1 MKVLIV
7 VYEGDEWKRDTL
19 ESRMVDVRIEGM
31 VAEFMNN
38 DIPIQVLR
46 PKEVKEWDE
55 SSEVEALDRNPGLQA
70 FRAMKK
76 YLGSGDHSVEDFLEL
91 LKET

>member
-1 MKVLIV
+1 LKVLIV
-7 VYEGDEWKRDTL
+7 VYEDKDKRDNLKT
-19 ESRMVDVRIEGM
+19 RMVDVRVDQM

-55 SSEVEALDRNPGLQA
+55 NSAVEALDTNPGLQA

-76 YLGSGDHSVEDFLEL
+76 YLGDYSVEAFLEL
-91 LKET
+91 LKEAD